1 MIAYA
6 GALRLAR
13 GERDSQSPS
22 VRARWPITELAP
34 PFDGE
39 VA

>member
-13 GERDSQSPS
+13 GERDPESPS
-22 VRARWPITELAP
+22 VRARWPITELVP
-34 PFDGE
+34 PVNGE
-39 VA
+39 AA